1 MMRDAFQTRILAVA
15 LAVATL
21 GVCVLAGFNLS
32 QELGTEFPTDGVT
45 WVEAQ
50 GWLRADRVPADSPGG
65 RAGIRTGDIL
75 EAINGESTPRVASQV
90 RAMYSNG
97 IWEHAASYTIYRP
110 LPETRGPGAQEME
123 SSARFPVQV
132 YLEPADRSM
141 AQGSRLIALVY
152 LLIGLYVLF
161 RRWTAP
167 KSLHF
172 YVFCLVSFVLY
183 AFRSTGE
190 PGLFDQVIYW
200 GNLIANMLQPALFVH
215 FAVSFSDAGG
225 ADEGAAAKARKRL
238 GRRLLPAL
246 LYVPGAYLAGLQVWA
261 IERWSATGVL
271 SHRLDQIGVG
281 YMAFYYVV
289 AAVVFYRRYLRAGSP
304 LERQQLKWLTRGT
317 LLAVAP
323 FTLLYAVPYLLGFTV
338 PTLLSKIVLLFLAF
352 LPLTFS
358 WAIVRYRLMDVD
370 LIFKRG
376 VTYTLATAA
385 LVGFYFLAVGIT
397 SEMVHAR
404 FPSFGYMGPIVAILV
419 VGLSFDPLRRMIQA
433 WVDRVFD
440 QKSFDYRETLIDFG
454 RSLNSQTDLGAL
466 VDSIVERL
474 PETLLVTRVAVF
486 LAKEGDADCGGAG
499 AGVDGKAEPGGHFE
513 LAASHGLANLQA
525 EELRT
530 LDVRFLDFDR
540 KGSDDHIFLEN
551 PQQVLRLPDEQ
562 KKSAGL
568 LDLNYYLP
576 CRVANREGGGT
587 RTVAVLGLGRTDA
600 GDFLSSE
607 DMEVLG
613 SLAGYIGIAIQNAQ
627 LYRRLEQKIGEFERL
642 KEFHENIVE
651 SIHIGVFA
659 VDLDDRIESW
669 NAQMEAMYARSRG
682 EALGQPLGAIFP
694 PEFMAHFD
702 SVRGEQGTHT
712 FYKVRLL
719 LPAGETRVANI
730 AIAPLLTREFAVV
743 GRIVLVDDITDRME
757 LEAQLTQ
764 AEKLSSIGLLAAG
777 VAHEVN
783 TPLAVISSYTQMLA
797 KQMRPMMEQDKRLA
811 PVLEKITQ
819 QTFRASEIVNGLLNF
834 SRTGG
839 SEFGMIDLNRLLL
852 DTLTLVEHQFK
863 TAQIR
868 VETELDQDLP
878 RIQGNEGKLQ
888 QVVLNLLLNARDAMH
903 GSANGRIRIA
913 TQQRVGRVT
922 VVVQD
927 FGDGIEPEHLHRIF
941 DPFFTTKAEPGKGQ
955 HKGTGLGLA
964 VSYGIMQEHG
974 GKMQVESTVG
984 VGTTFRLEFPV
995 TAAAGAGRSVAGP
1008 SAEVP
1013 AAAAESTAT
1022 APVEGTDA
1030 ETGEPRSMVHV

>member
-1 MMRDAFQTRILAVA
+1 MRNAFQTRILAVA
-15 LAVATL
+15 LALATL

-32 QELGTEFPTDGVT
+32 QELNSEFPTDGVV
-45 WVEAQ
+45 WVEVQ
-50 GWLRADRVPADSPGG
+50 GGLRADRVPADSPAYK
-65 RAGIRTGDIL
+65 AGIRNGDIL
-75 EAINGESTPRVASQV
+75 EAINGKPTPRLASQEQ
-90 RAMYSNG
+90 AMSTNG
-97 IWEHAASYTIYRP
+97 IYYPAATYSIVR
-110 LPETRGPGAQEME
+110 PGAGTQVQT
-123 SSARFPVQV
+123 AGTFPVQV
-132 YLEPADRSM
+132 YLEAADRSTD
-141 AQGSRLIALVY
+141 QGSRLIALVY

-172 YVFCLVSFVLY
+172 YIFCLVSFVLY

-200 GNLIANMLQPALFVH
+200 GNLIANMLQPALFLH
-215 FAVSFSDAGG
+215 FAVSFADLPGAGDG
-225 ADEGAAAKARKRL
+225 AEAKMP
-238 GRRLLPAL
+238 RRLRRQVLAGL
-246 LYVPGAYLAGLQVWA
+246 LYVPGAFLMGLQGWA
-261 IERWSATGVL
+261 IHFWSATGVL
-271 SHRLDQIGVG
+271 SHRLDQLSVG
-281 YMAFYYVV
+281 YMALYYVI
-289 AAVVFYRRYLRAGSP
+289 AAIVFHSRYVRAASP

-323 FTLLYAVPYLLGFTV
+323 FTVLYAIPYLSGLTV
-338 PTLLSKIVLLFLAF
+338 PTLLAKVVLLFLAL

-385 LVGFYFLAVGIT
+385 IVGGYFGLVALGGEI
-397 SEMVHAR
+397 VHTR
-404 FPSFGYMGPIVAILV
+404 LPILGSGGLLVAIMV
-419 VGLSFDPLRRMIQA
+419 TGLIFDPLKRAIQA
-433 WVDRVFD
+433 KVDSVFD

-454 RSLNSQTDLGAL
+454 RSLNSQTDLRAL
-466 VDSIVERL
+466 VDAIVERL
-474 PETLLVTRVAVF
+474 PQTLLVTRVAVF
-486 LAKEGDADCGGAG
+486 LSTDDPNPSEGG
-499 AGVDGKAEPGGHFE
+499 PGNPERRFE
-513 LAASHGLANLQA
+513 LAASHGLTNLEA
-525 EELRT
+525 ADLSA

-540 KGSDDHIFLEN
+540 EDANDHIFLEN
-551 PQQVLRLPDEQ
+551 PQQVLRLPNEQ
-562 KKSAGL
+562 QRSAGL

-576 CRVANREGGGT
+576 CRVANREGRGT
-587 RTVAVLGLGRTDA
+587 RTVAIIGLGRTDD

-627 LYRRLEQKIGEFERL
+627 LYRRLEQKITEFERL

-651 SIHIGVFA
+651 SIHIGIFA
-659 VDLDDRIESW
+659 VDLEDRIESW
-669 NAQMEAMYARSRG
+669 NAQMEVMYAKSRA
-682 EALGQPLGAIFP
+682 EALRQRLATIFP
-694 PEFMAHFD
+694 AEFMDRFD
-702 SVRGEQGTHT
+702 SVREEQGTHT
-712 FYKVRLL
+712 FYKVRLA
-719 LPAGETRVANI
+719 LPTGETRVANI
-730 AIAPLLTREFAVV
+730 AIAPLQTRDFAVV
-743 GRIVLVDDITDRME
+743 GRIILVDDITDRIE
-757 LEAQLTQ
+757 LETQLTQ

-797 KQMRPMMEQDKRLA
+797 KQLRPMMDQDVRLA

-839 SEFGMIDLNRLLL
+839 TEFALVDLNRLLH
-852 DTLTLVEHQFK
+852 DTLTLLDHQFK

-868 VETELDQDLP
+868 VDTELDENLP

-903 GSANGRIRIA
+903 GSLDARMRIA
-913 TQQRVGRVT
+913 TEQAGGRIW

-927 FGDGIEPEHLHRIF
+927 FGGGIEQEHLHRIF
-941 DPFFTTKAEPGKGQ
+941 DPFFTTKTKPGHGQ

-974 GKMQVESTVG
+974 GKMHVQSEVG
-984 VGTTFRLEFPV
+984 VGTTFRLEFPG
-995 TAAAGAGRSVAGP
+995 ASRAAGEDAVIRDAG
-1008 SAEVP
+1008 
-1013 AAAAESTAT
+1013 ST
-1022 APVEGTDA
+1022 
-1030 ETGEPRSMVHV
+1030 VHV

>member
-1 MMRDAFQTRILAVA
+1 MRDAFQTRVLAVA
-15 LAVATL
+15 LAGATL

-32 QELGTEFPTDGVT
+32 QEMATEFPTDGVA

-50 GWLRADRVPADSPGG
+50 GGLRAERVPADSPGS
-65 RAGIRTGDIL
+65 RAGIRSGDIL
-75 EAINGESTPRVASQV
+75 EAINGEPTPRLGSQV
-90 RAMYSNG
+90 RAIFQNG
-97 IWEHAASYTIYRP
+97 IYERAATYTIMRP
-110 LPETRGPGAQEME
+110 RPEAQT
-123 SSARFPVQV
+123 SGSAATFPVQV
-132 YLEPADRSM
+132 YLEQADRSTDY
-141 AQGSRLIALVY
+141 GSRLIALVY
-152 LLIGLYVLF
+152 LFIGLYVLL

-167 KSLHF
+167 KSTHF

-190 PGLFDQVIYW
+190 PGVFDRTIYW
-200 GNLIANMLQPALFVH
+200 GNLIANMLQPALFLH
-215 FAVSFSDAGG
+215 FAVSFSGALG
-225 ADEGAAAKARKRL
+225 ADKGVAAKRS
-238 GRRLLPAL
+238 RRLRPAL
-246 LYVPGAYLAGLQVWA
+246 LYVPGAWLVGLQVWA
-261 IERWSATGVL
+261 MERWSATGVL
-271 SHRLDQIGVG
+271 SHRLDQISVG
-281 YMAFYYVV
+281 YMALYYVV
-289 AAVVFYRRYLRAGSP
+289 AAVVFHLRYVRAETP

-323 FTLLYAVPYLLGFTV
+323 FTLLYAVPYLIGLTV
-338 PTLLSKIVLLFLAF
+338 PTLLAKIVLLFLA
-352 LPLTFS
+352 LIPLTFS

-397 SEMVHAR
+397 SEVVHAS
-404 FPSFGYMGPIVAILV
+404 FPSFGYGGPIVAILV
-419 VGLSFDPLRRMIQA
+419 VGLSFDPLKRMIQA

-440 QKSFDYRETLIDFG
+440 RKNFDYRETLIEFG
-454 RSLNSQTDLGAL
+454 RSLNSQTDLRAL

-486 LAKEGDADCGGAG
+486 LVAGSEADSSEVVGGIFA
-499 AGVDGKAEPGGHFE
+499 PPRQNQRFE
-513 LAASHGLANLQA
+513 LAASHGLANVD
-525 EELRT
+525 EGELRR

-540 KGSDDHIFLEN
+540 WDADDHIFLEN
-551 PQQVLRLPDEQ
+551 PQQALRLPDEQ
-562 KKSAGL
+562 QRSAGL

-659 VDLDDRIESW
+659 VDLEDRIESW

-682 EALGQPLGAIFP
+682 EALGQGLAAIFP

-702 SVRGEQGTHT
+702 SVRQEQGTHT
-712 FYKVRLL
+712 FYKVRLA
-719 LPAGETRVANI
+719 LPTGETRVANI
-730 AIAPLLTREFAVV
+730 AIAPLLTRDFAVV

-797 KQMRPMMEQDKRLA
+797 KQMRPMMEQNARIG

-839 SEFGMIDLNRLLL
+839 SEFGSVDVNRLLH
-852 DTLTLVEHQFK
+852 DTLTLVDHQLK

-868 VETELDQDLP
+868 VETELDADLP
-878 RIQGNEGKLQ
+878 LVHGNEGKLQ
-888 QVVLNLLLNARDAMH
+888 QVMLNLLLNARDAMH
-903 GSANGRIRIA
+903 GSSVGRIRIA
-913 TQQRVGRVT
+913 TQQTEGRV
-922 VVVQD
+922 VVVVED
-927 FGDGIEPEHLHRIF
+927 FGGGIEPEYLHRIF

-974 GKMQVESTVG
+974 GKMQVESEVG
-984 VGTTFRLEFPV
+984 GGTRFRLEFL
-995 TAAAGAGRSVAGP
+995 AAAGVGVSRIVSGSTVESEETNAREPGRA
-1008 SAEVP
+1008 VP
-1013 AAAAESTAT
+1013 
-1022 APVEGTDA
+1022 V
-1030 ETGEPRSMVHV
+1030 